1 MKIERAFSAN
11 VDNSLRDEHYSLP
24 AEFNTC
30 FIIHSKY
37 FHVLYTL
44 TSSKTLQ
51 NIRLFI
57 GSFMI

>member
-11 VDNSLRDEHYSLP
+11 VDNSLRDKHYSST

-44 TSSKTLQ
+44 TLPP
-51 NIRLFI
+51 RLFKTFACL
-57 GSFMI
+57 SAVS

>member
-11 VDNSLRDEHYSLP
+11 VDSSLRDKHYSST

-30 FIIHSKY
+30 FIIHLKY

-44 TSSKTLQ
+44 NSSKTLQ
-51 NIRLFI
+51 SIRLFL